1 MAGFNRDGRNGES
14 RGGFQSRNRS
24 FGGDR
29 GSGRGGDRPG
39 FSRGR
44 SSFGG
49 GRSFGGDREMFKAVC
64 DNCGKDCEVPFRPT
78 SGKPVYCS
86 DCFEKMG
93 GGSDRGERRE
103 RPERSEFPGRSQAPR
118 FNQDK
123 VPFDA
128 LNAKLDKILRL
139 LEPKTEETVVISEP
153 VTEVTLPKVKKIKKT
168 ASKK

>member
-93 GGSDRGERRE
+93 GRDGDSGRPERRE
-103 RPERSEFPGRSQAPR
+103 SRPQAPR
-118 FNQDK
+118 VDLSMAQ
-123 VPFDA
+123 FDS
-128 LNAKLDKILRL
+128 LNVKLDRIIKL
-139 LEPKTEETVVISEP
+139 LEPKLTETVVE
-153 VTEVTLPKVKKIKKT
+153 EVKIPKAKKVKKVA
-168 ASKK
+168 ASE